1 MTRQFEIGQT
11 YSCRSIC
18 DHECIFEFTVTK
30 RTAKFV
36 TLENRHGRIR
46 RAGVRVSEYDNAEM
60 CYPMGNYSM
69 CPVITA

>member
-1 MTRQFEIGQT
+1 MTRQFKIGQT

-18 DHECIFEFTVTK
+18 DNECIFEFTVTK

-46 RAGVRVSEYDNAEM
+46 RAGVRVSEYDSAEV